1 MQDLSTL
8 QQALTTVVT
17 TPRTAILLLLLLAAA
32 VNDVRSFRIPNAL
45 TVPGMLLGLLIGAV
59 DSPSAWS
66 GLLDS
71 MAGLAVGLLCLIPL
85 HVLRVMG
92 AGDVKLMAA
101 AGAFLGFPA
110 ILPAIFF
117 VVFTGGILAVG
128 YILVHRAV
136 ARTARNIGAIVRS
149 LTVAAWTRTAPA
161 APASMSIG
169 RLPYGVCIFAGT
181 AIFVVVRELYV

>member
-17 TPRTAILLLLLLAAA
+17 TPRTAVLLLLLLAAA

-59 DSPSAWS
+59 DSPNAWS

-71 MAGLAVGLLCLIPL
+71 MAGLAVALVCLMPL
-85 HVLRVMG
+85 HAFRVMG

-101 AGAFLGFPA
+101 AGAFLGFPDV
-110 ILPAIFF
+110 LPAIFF
-117 VVFTGGILAVG
+117 VVATGGVLAVG
-128 YILVHRAV
+128 YIVVHRA
-136 ARTARNIGAIVRS
+136 ATRAARNVGTIMRS

-161 APASMSIG
+161 APASTSIG

-181 AIFVVVRELYV
+181 AIFLVVRQVLA